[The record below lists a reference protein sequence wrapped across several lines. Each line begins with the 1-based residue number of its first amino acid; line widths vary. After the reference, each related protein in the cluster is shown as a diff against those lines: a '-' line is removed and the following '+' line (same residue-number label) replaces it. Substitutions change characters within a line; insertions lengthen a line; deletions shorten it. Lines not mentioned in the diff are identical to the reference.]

1 MKQGK
6 EQANLDLVFDGN
18 TSELEKES
26 EERRKIFSENEELQG
41 AIEELNEDMAYGKQR
56 ENKLMFFLYILKQ
69 MGYPIS
75 EVFEREIKDVPT
87 SRFSKNFDDEYK
99 VMHAQLWKERKQAKK
114 EARLVAQNGFG
125 IDKDEILIE
134 NISKTDRIVPIKT
147 GSLSDDG
154 QGGSPAASQ
163 VKNDYLAD

>member
-1 MKQGK
+1 
-6 EQANLDLVFDGN
+6 
-18 TSELEKES
+18 
-26 EERRKIFSENEELQG
+26 
-41 AIEELNEDMAYGKQR
+41 MAYGKQR

-99 VMHAQLWKERKQAKK
+99 VMHAQLWKERKEAKR

-125 IDKDEILIE
+125 IDRDEILIE
-134 NISKTDRIVPIKT
+134 GIAKTDRLVPITT
-147 GSLSDDG
+147 GGLG
-154 QGGSPAASQ
+154 VTGRNQGSQGSYES
-163 VKNDYLAD
+163 